1 MQEEFKDTKG
11 VIRRRK
17 SDDNSDKKDKTK
29 RQTMFH
35 KTLPRKLKIEQHER
49 PLKIS
54 CDFRRSKRVKYSLPL
69 LQSVV

>member
-11 VIRRRK
+11 VRRRRK

-35 KTLPRKLKIEQHER
+35 KTLPRKVKIEQHNAH
-49 PLKIS
+49 
-54 CDFRRSKRVKYSLPL
+54 
-69 LQSVV
+69 